1 MSEKKKQASII
12 IPSGIPKIYAS
23 GAVGN
28 FSLVD
33 FRILFF
39 TEEAL
44 QHDEFLNPTELK
56 SMAEVKLQ
64 LVLPPV
70 AAKSIPFW
78 LTKQDELYE
87 HKFGPINQL
96 KPTPPGSPKTDKEQ

>member
-44 QHDEFLNPTELK
+44 QHDEFLNPTEIK

-70 AAKSIPFW
+70 AAKSIASW
-78 LTKQDELYE
+78 LMKQVELYE
-87 HKFGPINQL
+87 QKFGPINQP
-96 KPTPPGSPKTDKEQ
+96 KPNLQESQKTDEEK